1 MRKIFADSLEKY
13 SNVCHGCFKTIYTLS
28 MRRAQEL
35 KIPAIFTGLSRGQF
49 FETRLTEELFSN
61 PLISIKSIDETVLS
75 ARKAYHRA
83 NDTFSKLIDTR
94 HFQGDAIF
102 DEVEVHDFYRYS
114 DVDLDELLSYL
125 QEKLPWIRPKD
136 TGRSTNCLI
145 NDVGIHVHKKERGFH
160 NYALPYS
167 WDVRLGHKKR
177 DAALDELD
185 DDIDA
190 GYVDKILSEVGYVS
204 RNEEPGGEDKLALYF
219 AAEKPIDPEILR
231 NQIRSALPP
240 WMVPEWVVQLDSLP
254 LNDNGKVNKSEL
266 PIPNSASS
274 EYREIESQD
283 FVEPVTDTE
292 KILAGIWREQLKIDR
307 IGLHDNF
314 FALGGDSLSAIR
326 IAAQI
331 NDTGL
336 IFGSAELFKY
346 QTIAE
351 IAQRCLENERSAPNQ
366 EQDNLTIEPVAF
378 ESLSTVQLDK
388 LSKILNKSNSAKTH
402 GKFSE

>member
-1 MRKIFADSLEKY
+1 M
-13 SNVCHGCFKTIYTLS
+13 
-28 MRRAQEL
+28 
-35 KIPAIFTGLSRGQF
+35 
-49 FETRLTEELFSN
+49 
-61 PLISIKSIDETVLS
+61 
-75 ARKAYHRA
+75 
-83 NDTFSKLIDTR
+83 
-94 HFQGDAIF
+94 
-102 DEVEVHDFYRYS
+102 EVHDFYRYS

-145 NDVGIHVHKKERGFH
+145 NDIGIHVHKKERGFH

-190 GYVDKILSEVGYVS
+190 GYVDKILSEVGYIS

-240 WMVPEWVVQLDSLP
+240 WMVPEYVVQLDSLP

-266 PIPNSASS
+266 PIPNSTSS
-274 EYREIESQD
+274 DYREIESQD